1 MLSVKPITRYVL
13 IMLGVYAAWGGM
25 YLLTAWIGEL
35 RGPAF
40 DAALEID
47 RAIPYLPGFQY
58 AYALC
63 YVMPFGLFLIDTRPA
78 FLDRA
83 YAAFIAANAV
93 AFVFFAAF
101 PVQGPLRDAVPQSIG
116 ADNFFLM
123 LVYSVDSR
131 YNALPSLHVTNP
143 WLVAFLSLERWGWSA
158 KSAGLLFVAILIS
171 VATLFVR
178 QHYVLDVLAGF
189 ALAGVTVL
197 VFRKRDDVMA

>member
-1 MLSVKPITRYVL
+1 MLA
-13 IMLGVYAAWGGM
+13 VYAAWGGL

-40 DAALEID
+40 DAALGID
-47 RAIPYLPGFQY
+47 RGIPYLPAFQY

-93 AFVFFAAF
+93 AFVFFAAI
-101 PVQGPLRDAVPQSIG
+101 PVQGPMRDSVTHTLG
-116 ADNFFLM
+116 VDNFFLM

-143 WLVAFLSLERWGWSA
+143 WLVAFLCLEHRGWSV
-158 KSAGLLFVAILIS
+158 KSAVLLFIALLIS
-171 VATLFVR
+171 IATLFVR
-178 QHYVLDVLAGF
+178 QHYFLDVLAGF
-189 ALAGVTVL
+189 ALAGATML
-197 VFRKRDDVMA
+197 VFKKTWRPEQQ